1 MTNLTPETLL
11 RAYAVGLFPMAEHR
25 DDQTLYWVDPE
36 KRGILPFNDFH
47 IPRRLRRTV
56 RQGKFEVRCNSVFA
70 EVIRACAAPSEGRC
84 ESWINDEIVALYT
97 TLNERGHAHSVEA
110 WLDQRLVG
118 GLYGVSLGAAFFGES
133 MFSTVRDASKVA
145 LVHLVARLTKG
156 KYSLLDTQFI
166 TNHLSQFGA
175 VEMPRSGFRQLLAS
189 ALDYSSTFPVELSKL
204 ELETFC
210 SRPPTNH
217 RRDAPLPTPRDW
229 KQTSNQQTIALPL
242 PLDDFL

>member
-1 MTNLTPETLL
+1 MTSLTPETLL
-11 RAYAVGLFPMAEHR
+11 RAYAVGMFPMAENR
-25 DDQTLYWVDPE
+25 GDTTLYWIDPE
-36 KRGILPFNDFH
+36 KRGVLPLDEFH
-47 IPRRLRRTV
+47 VPRRLRRTV
-56 RQGKFEVRCNSVFA
+56 RRNRFQVECNTAFID
-70 EVIRACAAPSEGRC
+70 VIRACAAPGGRRD

-204 ELETFC
+204 ELETFLQ
-210 SRPPTNH
+210 STTH
-217 RRDAPLPTPRDW
+217 
-229 KQTSNQQTIALPL
+229 KS
-242 PLDDFL
+242 